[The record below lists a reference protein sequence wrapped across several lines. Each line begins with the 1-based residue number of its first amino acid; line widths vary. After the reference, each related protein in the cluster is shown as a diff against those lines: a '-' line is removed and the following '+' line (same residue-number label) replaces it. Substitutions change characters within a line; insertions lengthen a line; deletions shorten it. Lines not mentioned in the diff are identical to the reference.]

1 MNVFN
6 NYIKIYAHG
15 EKDSPQSKT
24 KPKLQTKQQDSSE
37 QSGVTGGGQFKMF
50 SII

>member
-6 NYIKIYAHG
+6 NYIKTRTWRKRH
-15 EKDSPQSKT
+15 PQTKT
-24 KPKLQTKQQDSSE
+24 KPKLQTKQQGSSE

-50 SII
+50 NII

>member
-1 MNVFN
+1 M
-6 NYIKIYAHG
+6 HT
-15 EKDSPQSKT
+15 EKKTPPNQKT